1 MDSVLKFLIKLQ
13 ADGDNVV
20 TVARRTSEQ
29 LDEISNK
36 ARRVSTRLREA
47 FSFSNF
53 KSSLMSVPGMEFLT
67 NPYTMAAGAIGA
79 ITKIGAEAE
88 QTSVAFTT
96 LVGSESK
103 AKEMLDEIT
112 KFAATSPFGRL
123 DLTKNAQTMLNFGVE
138 TGRVI
143 PLLKQLGDISGG
155 NKDHMNGLSL
165 VLGQVSAAGKLA
177 GQDLLQFINAGWN
190 PLQDLS
196 QMTGKSMGVL
206 KEMMSKGQITFENV
220 TQAMEHATSQGGLFF
235 GMMEKQS
242 QTTLGKWSNLQDNI
256 QMSMVNMFSQV
267 KSPINDL
274 LDLVN
279 SSLPNIAA
287 FIESLFGHFVSGIKF
302 IIQYRTEFSIL
313 TGVIASAW
321 GISKVYTTSLMVY
334 HGVVTGISVATKTW
348 AVVQQFLNAAFV
360 ASPIGWIILAV
371 GALATGVIY
380 CWNKFAGFRAFILT
394 MWGTIAGF
402 GNIIKTYV
410 INRFN
415 EMLSGIGK
423 LGEALK
429 RLFNGD
435 FKGAASSALEGYKK
449 LSGAGSAL
457 NAARQTRDLV
467 TGLRSDF
474 SRNYAKESAKD
485 RASSTST
492 TKKDNKI
499 AHPKQK
505 GSAREVIFGSAT
517 GGAKG
522 GRTGGGRSGGGR
534 KSAEEIATGGT
545 RNTSVNLS
553 IGKFFENLY
562 VTMTDKTDTA
572 ELERVI
578 LESMNRAL
586 AIATSADR

>member
-1 MDSVLKFLIKLQ
+1 MDSVLKFLIRLQ

-96 LVGSESK
+96 LVGRESK
-103 AKEMLDEIT
+103 AKGMLADIT
-112 KFAATSPFGRL
+112 KFANESPFGKM
-123 DLTKNAQTMLNFGVE
+123 DLVNNARTMLNFGVE
-138 TGRVI
+138 TGKVL

-155 NKDHMNGLSL
+155 NKEYLNGLSL
-165 VLGQVSAAGKLA
+165 VLGQVAASGRLA
-177 GQDLLQFINAGWN
+177 GDDLRQFINAGWS

-196 QMTGKSMGVL
+196 EMTGKSIGEL
-206 KEMMSKGQITFENV
+206 KQMMSQGKITYENI
-220 TQAMEHATSQGGLFF
+220 TQAMEHATGEGGKFYK
-235 GMMEKQS
+235 MMEKQS
-242 QTTLGKWSNLQDNI
+242 QTVAGKFSTMLDTITSKAVDIYGKIQAHISHILDVANAVIPIIGDTLVGILDKLLAGVKFLI
-256 QMSMVNMFSQV
+256 QF
-267 KSPINDL
+267 
-274 LDLVN
+274 
-279 SSLPNIAA
+279 
-287 FIESLFGHFVSGIKF
+287 
-302 IIQYRTEFSIL
+302 RTEFIYF
-313 TGVIASAW
+313 ASAITISTLALKVHSIW
-321 GISKVYTTSLMVY
+321 LSLYATGAGIVTSITKGWTVAQ
-334 HGVVTGISVATKTW
+334 GI
-348 AVVQQFLNAAFV
+348 LNAVMNANPIAKVIVVISLLSAV
-360 ASPIGWIILAV
+360 ALS
-371 GALATGVIY
+371 
-380 CWNKFAGFRAFILT
+380 CWNRFAGFRAFLIT
-394 MWGTIAGF
+394 MWGTIVDF
-402 GNIIKTYV
+402 GNIIKTYI

-457 NAARQTRDLV
+457 DAARQTKSLV
-467 TGLRSDF
+467 SGVS
-474 SRNYAKESAKD
+474 SAYSWKYARESAKD

-492 TKKDNKI
+492 TKKDSKI
-499 AHPKQK
+499 ADPKQK
-505 GSAREVIFGSAT
+505 GSAQEVVFGLGTAKA
-517 GGAKG
+517 GKKKG
-522 GRTGGGRSGGGR
+522 GGHSGGGR

-545 RNTSVNLS
+545 RNTSINMS

-562 VTMTDKTDTA
+562 VTMTDKADTA

>member
-1 MDSVLKFLIKLQ
+1 MDSVLKFLIRLQ

-103 AKEMLDEIT
+103 AKAMLADIT
-112 KFAATSPFGRL
+112 KFANESPFGKM
-123 DLTKNAQTMLNFGVE
+123 DLVNNARTMLNFGVE
-138 TGRVI
+138 TGKVL

-155 NKDHMNGLSL
+155 NKEYLNGLSL
-165 VLGQVSAAGKLA
+165 VLGQVAASGRLA
-177 GQDLLQFINAGWN
+177 GDDLRQFINAGWS

-196 QMTGKSMGVL
+196 EMTGKSIGEL
-206 KEMMSKGQITFENV
+206 KQMMSQGKITYENI
-220 TQAMEHATSQGGLFF
+220 TQAMEHATGEGGKFYK
-235 GMMEKQS
+235 MMEKQS
-242 QTTLGKWSNLQDNI
+242 QTVAGKFSTMLDTITSKAVDIYGKIQAHISHILDVANAVIPIIGDTLVGILDKLLAGVKFLI
-256 QMSMVNMFSQV
+256 QF
-267 KSPINDL
+267 
-274 LDLVN
+274 
-279 SSLPNIAA
+279 
-287 FIESLFGHFVSGIKF
+287 
-302 IIQYRTEFSIL
+302 RTEFIYF
-313 TGVIASAW
+313 ASAITISTLALKVHSIW
-321 GISKVYTTSLMVY
+321 LSLYATGAGIVTSITKGWTVAQ
-334 HGVVTGISVATKTW
+334 GI
-348 AVVQQFLNAAFV
+348 LNAVMNANPIAKVIVVISLLSAV
-360 ASPIGWIILAV
+360 ALS
-371 GALATGVIY
+371 
-380 CWNKFAGFRAFILT
+380 CWNRFAGFRAFLIT
-394 MWGTIAGF
+394 MWGTIVDF
-402 GNIIKTYV
+402 GNIIKTYI

-457 NAARQTRDLV
+457 DAARQTKSLV
-467 TGLRSDF
+467 SGVS
-474 SRNYAKESAKD
+474 SAYSWKYARESAKD

-492 TKKDNKI
+492 TKKDSKI
-499 AHPKQK
+499 ADPKQK
-505 GSAREVIFGSAT
+505 GSAQEVVFGLGTAKA
-517 GGAKG
+517 GKKKG
-522 GRTGGGRSGGGR
+522 GGHSGGGR

-545 RNTSVNLS
+545 RNTSINMS

-562 VTMTDKTDTA
+562 VTMTDKADTA

>member
-13 ADGDNVV
+13 ADADNVV

-53 KSSLMSVPGMEFLT
+53 KSSLMSVPGMEFLM
-67 NPYTMAAGAIGA
+67 NPYTMAAAAIGA

-103 AKEMLDEIT
+103 AKAMLADMT
-112 KFAATSPFGRL
+112 KFANDSPFEKM
-123 DLTKNAQTMLNFGVE
+123 DLVNNARTMLNFGVE
-138 TGRVI
+138 TGKVL

-155 NKDHMNGLSL
+155 NKEYLNGLSL
-165 VLGQVSAAGKLA
+165 VLGQVAVSGRLA
-177 GQDLLQFINAGWN
+177 GDDLRQFINAGWS

-196 QMTGKSMGVL
+196 EMTGKSIGEL
-206 KEMMSKGQITFENV
+206 KQMMSQGKITYENI
-220 TQAMEHATSQGGLFF
+220 TQAMEHATGEGGKFYK
-235 GMMEKQS
+235 MMEKQS
-242 QTTLGKWSNLQDNI
+242 QTVTGKFSTMLDTITSKAVDIYGKI
-256 QMSMVNMFSQV
+256 QAPISRMLDIANAVIPVVGDIVVGLFDKMIAGVAFLV
-267 KSPINDL
+267 K
-274 LDLVN
+274 
-279 SSLPNIAA
+279 
-287 FIESLFGHFVSGIKF
+287 F
-302 IIQYRTEFSIL
+302 RTELAYLAAVITVSTIAFKAHAIGL
-313 TGVIASAW
+313 TL
-321 GISKVYTTSLMVY
+321 Y
-334 HGVVTGISVATKTW
+334 
-348 AVVQQFLNAAFV
+348 
-360 ASPIGWIILAV
+360 AV
-371 GALATGVIY
+371 GAKAVAVVTKGWAAAQQLLNVVMTANPIGIIITALAALAAVVIY
-380 CWNKFAGFRAFILT
+380 CWNKFAGFRAFFATLG
-394 MWGTIAGF
+394 GTIIGF
-402 GNIIKTYV
+402 GNIIKTYI

-467 TGLRSDF
+467 TGVRSDF

>member
-1 MDSVLKFLIKLQ
+1 MDSVLKFLIRLQ

-103 AKEMLDEIT
+103 AKAMLADIT
-112 KFAATSPFGRL
+112 KFANESPFGKM
-123 DLTKNAQTMLNFGVE
+123 DLVNNARTMLNFGVE
-138 TGRVI
+138 TGKVL

-155 NKDHMNGLSL
+155 NKEYLNGLSL
-165 VLGQVSAAGKLA
+165 VLGQVAASGRLA
-177 GQDLLQFINAGWN
+177 GDDLRQFINAGWS

-196 QMTGKSMGVL
+196 EMTGKSIGEL
-206 KEMMSKGQITFENV
+206 KQMMSQGKITYENI
-220 TQAMEHATSQGGLFF
+220 TQAMEHATGEGGKFYK
-235 GMMEKQS
+235 MMEKQS
-242 QTTLGKWSNLQDNI
+242 QIVAGKFSTMLDTITSKAVDIYGKIQAHISHILDVANAVIPIIGDTLVGILDKLLAGVKFLI
-256 QMSMVNMFSQV
+256 QF
-267 KSPINDL
+267 
-274 LDLVN
+274 
-279 SSLPNIAA
+279 
-287 FIESLFGHFVSGIKF
+287 
-302 IIQYRTEFSIL
+302 RTEFIYF
-313 TGVIASAW
+313 ASAITISTLALKVHSIW
-321 GISKVYTTSLMVY
+321 LSLYATGAGIVTSITKGWTVAQ
-334 HGVVTGISVATKTW
+334 GI
-348 AVVQQFLNAAFV
+348 LNAVMNANPIAKVIVVISLLSAV
-360 ASPIGWIILAV
+360 ALS
-371 GALATGVIY
+371 
-380 CWNKFAGFRAFILT
+380 CWNRFAGFRAFLIT
-394 MWGTIAGF
+394 MWGTIVDF
-402 GNIIKTYV
+402 GNIIKTYI

-457 NAARQTRDLV
+457 DTARQTKSLV
-467 TGLRSDF
+467 TGVS
-474 SRNYAKESAKD
+474 SAYSKNYATESAKD

-492 TKKDNKI
+492 TKKDSKI
-499 AHPKQK
+499 ADPKQK
-505 GSAREVIFGSAT
+505 GSAQEVVFGPGIAKA
-517 GGAKG
+517 GKKKG
-522 GRTGGGRSGGGR
+522 GGHSGGGR

-545 RNTSVNLS
+545 RNTSINMS

-562 VTMTDKTDTA
+562 VTMTDKADTA
-572 ELERVI
+572 ELERLI